1 VGRPRLI
8 ETQEILEA
16 ARDAFLGEGVGA
28 TTGAIA
34 RRAGISEATIFKR
47 FRTKADLF
55 FAVKRFR
62 TKADLFFAAM
72 GFAEFDARQTIA
84 DLRGEAP
91 ADQELE
97 TISLRFLEYLNQ
109 MVPVLTRLLAHPGFD
124 AAELAEKFP
133 EMPARALVEAVAEY
147 VESEQREGR
156 IGSCEPH
163 AVAIA
168 IFGILHN
175 FALLEHIGLLPK
187 SDRSR
192 RTLVCSFIDVLWNGI
207 KPEETRTDR
216 ANT

>member
-1 VGRPRLI
+1 MGRPRLI
-8 ETQEILEA
+8 ETQEILA
-16 ARDAFLGEGVGA
+16 VARDTFLEEGVGA

-34 RRAGISEATIFKR
+34 RRAEISEATIFKR
-47 FRTKADLF
+47 FG
-55 FAVKRFR
+55 

-72 GFAEFDARQTIA
+72 GFAEFDAQQTIA

-109 MVPVLTRLLAHPGFD
+109 MVPGLARLLAHPGFD
-124 AAELAEKFP
+124 AVELAEKCP
-133 EMPARALVEAVAEY
+133 EMPARTLAEAIAQYVA
-147 VESEQREGR
+147 SEQREGR
-156 IGSCEPH
+156 IGSCDPH
-163 AVAIA
+163 AVAAA

-192 RTLVCSFIDVLWNGI
+192 RTRVSSFIDLLWNGI
-207 KPEETRTDR
+207 KPEEAPSDR
-216 ANT
+216 AST

>member
-1 VGRPRLI
+1 MGRPRLI

-16 ARDAFLGEGVGA
+16 ARDTFLGEGVGA

-34 RRAGISEATIFKR
+34 RRAGISGATIF
-47 FRTKADLF
+47 
-55 FAVKRFR
+55 KRFR

-109 MVPVLTRLLAHPGFD
+109 MVPVLARLLAYPGFD

-156 IGSCEPH
+156 IGSCDPH

-187 SDRSR
+187 SDCSR
-192 RTLVCSFIDVLWNGI
+192 RTLVHSFIDVLWNGI
-207 KPEETRTDR
+207 KPEEARTDR
-216 ANT
+216 ANA

>member
-1 VGRPRLI
+1 MGRPRLI

-16 ARDAFLGEGVGA
+16 ARDTFLGEGVGA
-28 TTGAIA
+28 TTGAVA

-47 FRTKADLF
+47 FG
-55 FAVKRFR
+55 

-84 DLRGEAP
+84 DLKGEAP

-109 MVPVLTRLLAHPGFD
+109 MVPVLTRLLAHPGVD

-133 EMPARALVEAVAEY
+133 EMPARVLVEAVAEY
-147 VESEQREGR
+147 VESEQHQGR
-156 IGSCEPH
+156 IGSCEPR
-163 AVAIA
+163 AVATA

-192 RTLVCSFIDVLWNGI
+192 RTLVRSFIDVLWNGI
-207 KPEETRTDR
+207 KPEEARTDG

>member
-1 VGRPRLI
+1 MGRPRLI
-8 ETQEILEA
+8 ETQDILEA
-16 ARDAFLGEGVGA
+16 ARDTFLGEGVGA

-55 FAVKRFR
+55 FA
-62 TKADLFFAAM
+62 AM
-72 GFAEFDARQTIA
+72 GFAEFDAHQTIA

-97 TISLRFLEYLNQ
+97 TISLRFLEHLNQ

-124 AAELAEKFP
+124 AVELAEKFP
-133 EMPARALVEAVAEY
+133 EMPARTLVEAVAEY

-156 IGSCEPH
+156 IGSCDPH
-163 AVAIA
+163 AVAVA

-187 SDRSR
+187 SNRSR
-192 RTLVCSFIDVLWNGI
+192 RTRVSSFIDLLWNGI
-207 KPEETRTDR
+207 KPEEARTDL

>member
-1 VGRPRLI
+1 MGRPRLI

-16 ARDAFLGEGVGA
+16 ARDTFLEEGVGA

-47 FRTKADLF
+47 FG
-55 FAVKRFR
+55 

-84 DLRGEAP
+84 DLRGESS
-91 ADQELE
+91 ADRELE

-109 MVPVLTRLLAHPGFD
+109 MVPVLARLLAHPGFD
-124 AAELAEKFP
+124 AAELAERFP
-133 EMPARALVEAVAEY
+133 EMPARALVEAVAEH

-175 FALLEHIGLLPK
+175 FALLEHIGLLPR

-192 RTLVCSFIDVLWNGI
+192 RTLVHSFVDVLWNGI
-207 KPEETRTDR
+207 RPEETRTDL
-216 ANT
+216 AHT

>member
-1 VGRPRLI
+1 MGRPRLI

-16 ARDAFLGEGVGA
+16 ARDTFLGEGVGA

-55 FAVKRFR
+55 FA
-62 TKADLFFAAM
+62 AM

-84 DLRGEAP
+84 DLRRGVP

-124 AAELAEKFP
+124 AAELAERFP

-147 VESEQREGR
+147 IELEQREGR

-192 RTLVCSFIDVLWNGI
+192 RTLVHSFIDVLWNGI

>member
-1 VGRPRLI
+1 MGRPRLI
-8 ETQEILEA
+8 ETQQILKA
-16 ARDAFLGEGVGA
+16 ARDTFLGEGVGA

-55 FAVKRFR
+55 FA
-62 TKADLFFAAM
+62 AM
-72 GFAEFDARQTIA
+72 GFAEFDAHQTIA

-97 TISLRFLEYLNQ
+97 AISLRFLEYLNQ

-124 AAELAEKFP
+124 AVELAEKFP
-133 EMPARALVEAVAEY
+133 EMPARTLVEAIAEH
-147 VESEQREGR
+147 VESEQRDGR
-156 IGSCEPH
+156 IGSCDPH
-163 AVAIA
+163 AVAVA

-192 RTLVCSFIDVLWNGI
+192 GTRVRSFIDLLWNGI

>member
-1 VGRPRLI
+1 MGRPRLI
-8 ETQEILEA
+8 ETQEILAA
-16 ARDAFLGEGVGA
+16 ARETFLEEGVGA

-47 FRTKADLF
+47 FG
-55 FAVKRFR
+55 

-109 MVPVLTRLLAHPGFD
+109 MVPVLARLLAHPGFD
-124 AAELAEKFP
+124 AAELAERFP

-147 VESEQREGR
+147 VESEQRESR

-192 RTLVCSFIDVLWNGI
+192 RTLVRSFIDVLWNGI

>member
-1 VGRPRLI
+1 MGRPRLI
-8 ETQEILEA
+8 ETQEILAA
-16 ARDAFLGEGVGA
+16 ARDTFLGEGVGA

-47 FRTKADLF
+47 FG
-55 FAVKRFR
+55 

-109 MVPVLTRLLAHPGFD
+109 MVPVLARLLAYPGFD

-156 IGSCEPH
+156 IGSCDPH

-192 RTLVCSFIDVLWNGI
+192 RTLVRSFIGVLWNGI
-207 KPEETRTDR
+207 KPEEVRTNR

>member
-1 VGRPRLI
+1 MGRPRLI

-16 ARDAFLGEGVGA
+16 ARDTFLGEGVGA

-34 RRAGISEATIFKR
+34 RRAGISGATIF
-47 FRTKADLF
+47 
-55 FAVKRFR
+55 KRFR

-109 MVPVLTRLLAHPGFD
+109 MVPVLARLLAYPGFD

-156 IGSCEPH
+156 IGSCDPH

-192 RTLVCSFIDVLWNGI
+192 RTLVHSFIDVLWNGI
-207 KPEETRTDR
+207 KPEEARTDR
-216 ANT
+216 ANA

>member
-1 VGRPRLI
+1 MGRPRLI
-8 ETQEILEA
+8 ETQEILA
-16 ARDAFLGEGVGA
+16 VARDTFLEEGVGA

-34 RRAGISEATIFKR
+34 RRAEISEATIFKR
-47 FRTKADLF
+47 FG
-55 FAVKRFR
+55 

-91 ADQELE
+91 AHQELE

-124 AAELAEKFP
+124 AAELAERFP

-156 IGSCEPH
+156 VGSCEPH
-163 AVAIA
+163 AVGIA

-192 RTLVCSFIDVLWNGI
+192 RTLVRSFIDVLWNGI
-207 KPEETRTDR
+207 KPEGTRSDR

>member
-1 VGRPRLI
+1 MGRPRLI
-8 ETQEILEA
+8 ETQEILQT
-16 ARDAFLGEGVGA
+16 AREAFLEEGVGA
-28 TTGAIA
+28 TTGGIA

-47 FRTKADLF
+47 FP
-55 FAVKRFR
+55 

-72 GFAEFDARQTIA
+72 GFADFDARQTIA
-84 DLRGEAP
+84 DLRGGEP
-91 ADQELE
+91 AEQELE

-133 EMPARALVEAVAEY
+133 DMPARILVEAVAEH

-156 IGSCEPH
+156 IGPCDPH
-163 AVAIA
+163 SVAVA

-192 RTLVCSFIDVLWNGI
+192 SALVSSFIDLLWNGI
-207 KPEETRTDR
+207 KPEETRTDH

>member
-1 VGRPRLI
+1 MGRPRLI

-16 ARDAFLGEGVGA
+16 ARDTFLEEGVGA

-47 FRTKADLF
+47 FG
-55 FAVKRFR
+55 

-84 DLRGEAP
+84 DLRGEAS
-91 ADQELE
+91 ADRELE

-124 AAELAEKFP
+124 AVELAEKFP
-133 EMPARALVEAVAEY
+133 EMPARTLVDAVSEY

-192 RTLVCSFIDVLWNGI
+192 TTLVRSFIDVLWNGI
-207 KPEETRTDR
+207 KPEETQTDR

>member
-1 VGRPRLI
+1 MGRPRLI

-16 ARDAFLGEGVGA
+16 ARDTFLGEGVGA

-34 RRAGISEATIFKR
+34 RRAGISGATIF
-47 FRTKADLF
+47 
-55 FAVKRFR
+55 KRFR

-109 MVPVLTRLLAHPGFD
+109 MVPVLARLLAYPGFD

-156 IGSCEPH
+156 IGSCDPH

-192 RTLVCSFIDVLWNGI
+192 RTLVHSFIDVLWNGI
-207 KPEETRTDR
+207 KPEGARTDR
-216 ANT
+216 ANA

>member
-1 VGRPRLI
+1 MGRPRLI

-16 ARDAFLGEGVGA
+16 ARDTFLGEGVGA
-28 TTGAIA
+28 TTSAIA
-34 RRAGISEATIFKR
+34 HRAGISEATIFKR

-55 FAVKRFR
+55 FA
-62 TKADLFFAAM
+62 AM
-72 GFAEFDARQTIA
+72 GFAEFDARETIA
-84 DLRGEAP
+84 DLKGEAP

-97 TISLRFLEYLNQ
+97 AISLRFLEHLNQ
-109 MVPVLTRLLAHPGFD
+109 MVPVLARLLAHPGFD
-124 AAELAEKFP
+124 APELAERFP

-168 IFGILHN
+168 IFGVLHN

-192 RTLVCSFIDVLWNGI
+192 RTLVRSFIDVLWSGI

>member
-1 VGRPRLI
+1 MGRPRLI
-8 ETQEILEA
+8 ATQEILEA
-16 ARDAFLGEGVGA
+16 ARDTFLGEGVGA

-55 FAVKRFR
+55 FA
-62 TKADLFFAAM
+62 AM
-72 GFAEFDARQTIA
+72 GFAEFDAHQTIA
-84 DLRGEAP
+84 DLTGEAP

-97 TISLRFLEYLNQ
+97 TISLRFLEHLNQ

-133 EMPARALVEAVAEY
+133 EMPARALADAIAKHVT
-147 VESEQREGR
+147 SEQREGR
-156 IGSCEPH
+156 IGPCDPH
-163 AVAIA
+163 AVAVA

-187 SDRSR
+187 SDHSR
-192 RTLVCSFIDVLWNGI
+192 RAHVRSFIDVLWNGI
-207 KPEETRTDR
+207 KPEEARSHR

>member
-1 VGRPRLI
+1 MGRPRLI

-16 ARDAFLGEGVGA
+16 ARNTFLEEGVGA

-47 FRTKADLF
+47 FG
-55 FAVKRFR
+55 

-84 DLRGEAP
+84 DLRGEAS
-91 ADQELE
+91 ADRELE

-124 AAELAEKFP
+124 AAELAERFP
-133 EMPARALVEAVAEY
+133 EMPARTLVEAVAEY
-147 VESEQREGR
+147 VASEQGEGR
-156 IGSCEPH
+156 IGSCDPH
-163 AVAIA
+163 AVAVA

-175 FALLEHIGLLPK
+175 FALLEHIGLLPRN
-187 SDRSR
+187 DRSR
-192 RTLVCSFIDVLWNGI
+192 RTLVRSFTDVLWNGI
-207 KPEETRTDR
+207 KPQETRSDR
-216 ANT
+216 VDT